1 MHCATINKYTFIYLF
16 PYGLFDVQVKVIFL
30 NIIYEQDSIAA
41 CPNPPT
47 EHIRSY
53 TRDLQ
58 AAQWRRHTVV
68 TEWGHVM
75 DSREHINELSVFFK
89 CREFVRPTKPPAAT
103 FTVRS
108 FMNWKSMNKAIV
120 AYLKHAAIQLYK
132 LINTSFIIQYS
143 VWRQVQSLL

>member
-30 NIIYEQDSIAA
+30 NIIYEQHSIAA

-68 TEWGHVM
+68 PEWGHVM
-75 DSREHINELSVFFK
+75 DSREHINEILQMQGV
-89 CREFVRPTKPPAAT
+89 CQADETT
-103 FTVRS
+103 RS
-108 FMNWKSMNKAIV
+108 YVYSK
-120 AYLKHAAIQLYK
+120 
-132 LINTSFIIQYS
+132 IIHE
-143 VWRQVQSLL
+143 LEIDE